1 MTDIENLSEHEL
13 KVLMGQLDK
22 ALKDKQANKYKEV
35 IAQIKELA
43 ASINVRVE
51 IIETDS
57 KRQEPKSLRAAVKLP
72 PKFRHPENPELT
84 WTGRGIAP
92 KWLQA
97 LLAQGHSKSDFK
109 I

>member
-13 KVLMGQLDK
+13 KALMEQVDK
-22 ALKDKQANKYKEV
+22 AIKDKQANKRKEV

-43 ASINVRVE
+43 ASINATAE
-51 IIETDS
+51 IIEADN
-57 KRQEPKSLRAAVKLP
+57 KRQEPKLRRAAVKLA

-97 LLAQGHSKSDFK
+97 LVAQGHSKSDFK